1 LGGAERYSEPLGDHL
16 HLYTARSVRSLLTE
30 FGFAVEVVRR
40 AGGPPLL
47 RRLVLA
53 SGTR

>member
-1 LGGAERYSEPLGDHL
+1 
-16 HLYTARSVRSLLTE
+16 VRSLLTE
-30 FGFAVEVVRR
+30 FGFEIGVVRR

-53 SGTR
+53 SATR